1 MDMSIYNHLYIIT
14 FRFATTKQNHNYV
27 ARPIYYDFVGFVE
40 NFNEYFEGKGH
51 CDKTTSTA
59 YIQTNMEIDVLL
71 KKIHQLY
78 KSSECSIHKNDTMT
92 IIDLEN
98 NKLIAIR
105 RLYQKKWYKLKT
117 KEILF
122 KS

>member
-1 MDMSIYNHLYIIT
+1 
-14 FRFATTKQNHNYV
+14 
-27 ARPIYYDFVGFVE
+27 
-40 NFNEYFEGKGH
+40 
-51 CDKTTSTA
+51 
-59 YIQTNMEIDVLL
+59 MEIDVLL